1 VESAIMEDFYEIR
14 EKRNITSSLIIIELL
29 KGKRKL
35 REIATALKIT
45 PQGASIYLKNLEK
58 QGYVNNTGSPTPKG
72 VAFLQ
77 QMLATMTMFVEDAY
91 EDTGII
97 STCEAVASEDLK
109 KNDKVSLSMSK
120 GLLFAS
126 KKAKTGSN
134 GIAEF
139 DVKKGNPVK
148 IMKIK
153 GIVDHKV
160 GNFFVI
166 AVDFSD
172 YTPRKFE
179 KLNKILKEKEIE
191 YVGAFGILASE
202 ICKSADIKAVP
213 YAPVEGCI
221 EAGAKGVNS
230 LLIYSPEMARF
241 FFQKLSANI
250 HKYRINPKFVEL

>member
-1 VESAIMEDFYEIR
+1 MYDYYEIR
-14 EKRNITSSLIIIELL
+14 EKRNITSTLIIIELL
-29 KGKRKL
+29 KGKKKL
-35 REIATALKIT
+35 REIATSLKIT
-45 PQGASIYLKNLEK
+45 PQGASIYLKNLKK
-58 QGYVNNTGSPTPKG
+58 QGYVDSRDSPTPKG

-97 STCEAVASEDLK
+97 STCEAVAEEDLK
-109 KNDKVSLSMSK
+109 RNDKVSLSMRG
-120 GLLFAS
+120 GLLYAS
-126 KKAKTGSN
+126 KKPRIGST

-139 DVKKGNPVK
+139 NAKKNDPVRISK
-148 IMKIK
+148 IE
-153 GIVDHKV
+153 GIVDHVV

-166 AVDFSD
+166 AVDFND
-172 YTPRKFE
+172 YTSRKFE
-179 KLNKILKEKEIE
+179 KLNRIIKDKGIE
-191 YVGAFGILASE
+191 YVGAFGVLASE
-202 ICKSADIKAVP
+202 ICEKAGIRAVP

-241 FFQKLSANI
+241 FFQKISANI